1 MVSFDPSELAEWT
14 GGRWLDGVREAPITG
29 FCFDSRK
36 IERGDCFIALTN
48 GQRDGHEYV
57 GSALHDGATAAL
69 VERPLELPIP
79 QLVVEDTLLAMEAI
93 GGAVRRQFSGRV
105 IGVTGSC
112 GKTSTKEM
120 LLQLLG
126 ENDTLAT
133 RGNWNN
139 RIGVPMTLFGL
150 HGTEK
155 STAVVEAG
163 INQPE
168 EMSHLGRMIQADV
181 VLVTNIGAAHLEKLG
196 TLEGVAREKSLLM
209 EYASEAAELILPASA
224 FCYDTFASFADRT
237 TVLAGLDEPVEG
249 NPKQIVRYGIKDG
262 KIQIKELYGETCFEV
277 STHSPGIRSNA
288 ALTLVAASILGI
300 PADRAKKRLAKWV
313 PMEDRG
319 RLMVHDDQ
327 FCYIDCYNANPAS
340 MADALIAFSK
350 AVPDT
355 LARCYVLGAMNELG
369 SEAERLHAESV
380 EALSLRAQDLVCL
393 VGPAELRAAYRK
405 GLQAS
410 AEQIHEA
417 ESADCLESIIASFR
431 GAFFVKGS
439 RAFAL
444 EQLFPTISE

>member
-1 MVSFDPSELAEWT
+1 MVSGSADHGL
-14 GGRWLDGVREAPITG
+14 
-29 FCFDSRK
+29 CFDSRK
-36 IERGDCFIALTN
+36 IERGDCFITLTN

-57 GSALHDGATAAL
+57 GSALHDGAAAAL
-69 VERPLELPIP
+69 VERPLELAIP
-79 QLVVEDTLLAMEAI
+79 QLVVENTLLAMEAI

-120 LLQLLG
+120 LLELLG

-209 EYASEAAELILPASA
+209 EYASEAAELILPAGT

-237 TVLAGLDEPVEG
+237 IAGLDEPVEG
-249 NPKQIVRYGIKDG
+249 NQADWPLRDRMEKLKSCMERQFPRIVR
-262 KIQIKELYGETCFEV
+262 
-277 STHSPGIRSNA
+277 
-288 ALTLVAASILGI
+288 
-300 PADRAKKRLAKWV
+300 
-313 PMEDRG
+313 
-319 RLMVHDDQ
+319 
-327 FCYIDCYNANPAS
+327 DC
-340 MADALIAFSK
+340 
-350 AVPDT
+350 
-355 LARCYVLGAMNELG
+355 
-369 SEAERLHAESV
+369 
-380 EALSLRAQDLVCL
+380 Q
-393 VGPAELRAAYRK
+393 
-405 GLQAS
+405 
-410 AEQIHEA
+410 
-417 ESADCLESIIASFR
+417 
-431 GAFFVKGS
+431 
-439 RAFAL
+439 
-444 EQLFPTISE
+444 